1 VIVAKSNKNAMEKT
15 EQREAILDAA
25 FRCFARHG
33 YRRTSLADI
42 AGEAELSRPAL
53 YYYFR
58 NKDDVF
64 RALSQ
69 RINVSVVAAVTKAAS
84 EQHGDME
91 ARLYAVLEARVSWA
105 FDLLHASEYGRELI
119 DEKNRLCGKASA
131 DTNARFTGVIE
142 RIIERGVAEREI
154 VLSRLAM
161 KASEAA
167 AFIVDCLGGIV
178 GEDVV
183 TEQAARQRL
192 RVLTRMFVGS
202 LQRTGR

>member
-1 VIVAKSNKNAMEKT
+1 VIVAKSNKNAMEKP

-53 YYYFR
+53 YYYFK

-131 DTNARFTGVIE
+131 ETNARFTGVIE

-154 VLSRLAM
+154 ALSRLAM

-167 AFIVDCLGGIV
+167 AFLVDCLGGVV
-178 GEDVV
+178 GEDVE